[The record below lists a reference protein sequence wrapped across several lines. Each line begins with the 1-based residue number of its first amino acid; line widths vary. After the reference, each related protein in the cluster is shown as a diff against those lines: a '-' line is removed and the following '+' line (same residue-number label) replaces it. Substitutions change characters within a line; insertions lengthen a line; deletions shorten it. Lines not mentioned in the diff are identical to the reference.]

1 MDQIRFANTS
11 WSCQQ
16 ETSLLYEVLCY
27 LLHQIAKFRF
37 LVNLPLVLLVD
48 QSLIPALPVLL
59 VVRHFGDRFLLDFED
74 GLTVRELELL
84 N

>member
-27 LLHQIAKFRF
+27 LLRQIAKFRF
-37 LVNLPLVLLVD
+37 LVHLPLVLLVG
-48 QSLIPALPVLL
+48 QSLIPTLPIVL
-59 VVRHFGDRFLLDFED
+59 VVRRLVDWFLLDFED
-74 GLTVRELELL
+74 GLSVRELELL